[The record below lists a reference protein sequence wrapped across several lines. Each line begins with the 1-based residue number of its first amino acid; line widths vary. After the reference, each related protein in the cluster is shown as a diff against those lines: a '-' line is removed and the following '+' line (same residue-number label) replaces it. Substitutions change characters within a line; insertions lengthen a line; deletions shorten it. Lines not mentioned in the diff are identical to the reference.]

1 MKIPASVFFILIT
14 GIFNFVAPPVV
25 PAAESAY
32 GPLPPPAVSG
42 PDISEKFLE
51 QAREYRAAGR
61 YELARQSYAQ
71 ALSTCRSNKEMAVIR
86 HEMGGVEL
94 LLRTM
99 R

>member
-1 MKIPASVFFILIT
+1 MKIPAFVFLVLIT
-14 GIFNFVAPPVV
+14 GMFSFIAPPAA

-32 GPLPPPAVSG
+32 RPEAPAVSG
-42 PDISEKFLE
+42 PDISKKFLRR
-51 QAREYRAAGR
+51 AREYRAGGR

-71 ALSTCRSNKEMAVIR
+71 ALSTCRSNEEMAVIQ

>member
-1 MKIPASVFFILIT
+1 MKILPSVFLVLMLPVSDFIAPSAAPAAET
-14 GIFNFVAPPVV
+14 AYRPAPPVI
-25 PAAESAY
+25 
-32 GPLPPPAVSG
+32 GG
-42 PDISEKFLE
+42 PDISEKFLD
-51 QAREYRAAGR
+51 QARAYRAKGR

-71 ALSTCRSNKEMAVIR
+71 ALSTCRSNEGMAVIR

>member
-1 MKIPASVFFILIT
+1 MKILPSVFLVLTMVMSPFI
-14 GIFNFVAPPVV
+14 APSAA
-25 PAAESAY
+25 PAAENAY
-32 GPLPPPAVSG
+32 RTEPPVIDGPN
-42 PDISEKFLE
+42 ISEEFLE
-51 QAREYRAAGR
+51 QAREYRAKGR

-71 ALSTCRSNKEMAVIR
+71 ALSTCRSNEEMAVIR